1 MPNFGILSLF
11 LERLS
16 VAPLCKIWVPF
27 RRDSAVAHPNGTEP
41 LEFIVPDAAQVC
53 VFSVTSPAHSSLQY
67 SQLPL
72 GIESA
77 GKEHGGKEHGGKE
90 LESPVAEILVADY
103 IFRQRALW
111 QRVCWHESG
120 TKESGTRQRVWW

>member
-41 LEFIVPDAAQVC
+41 IEFIVPDAAQVC

-90 LESPVAEILVADY
+90 LGGRESCCRDSGGRLHFSAESFMAKGLLA
-103 IFRQRALW
+103 
-111 QRVCWHESG
+111 
-120 TKESGTRQRVWW
+120 